1 MRKRFLQCIFVSV
14 VGLLIA
20 SCVPNRFYLI
30 NSEGLLTYNR
40 HTGQLEFLWN
50 TKAKGGQTDSSSVK
64 NDSIIKVPE

>member
-1 MRKRFLQCIFVSV
+1 MKKLFQKVIFIFVG
-14 VGLLIA
+14 GLLIA

-50 TKAKGGQTDSSSVK
+50 TKAKGGQADSSSVK
-64 NDSIIKVPE
+64 NDSIIVMPE